1 MNKLPKLK
9 TRSLMPLM
17 KPQEP
22 LIKLSMKTIM
32 MPSLSPLMLLKKPK
46 KTGNLFLMKLWPLLW
61 TQIMQMMLLLTPQ
74 IMQMLSLL
82 SPQTI
87 KMMLLLSPQ
96 MPLLKLPLT
105 NEPSQILYLETQVK
119 PLARLKTLPEIG

>member
-1 MNKLPKLK
+1 MTKLPKLK

-61 TQIMQMMLLLTPQ
+61 TQIMQMMLLLSPQKMQMMLLLTPQ
-74 IMQMLSLL
+74 TME
-82 SPQTI
+82 
-87 KMMLLLSPQ
+87 KMLLLSPQ